1 MSLKCGLIKL
11 KLDRRSSKF
20 QACPSAAAYLASAV
34 NSHRRD
40 CRPVAAYLFTKWV
53 FFCLAFLQPE
63 IVQACAYWQTFPSHI
78 LSFCGALWHAGPGGE
93 AFKSGG
99 EKIKSLMKLKI
110 IFQPFF
116 HLQVSYVTQL
126 TAWSAGPEAG
136 AAVSGLA
143 QKASKL
149 QLGKVHR
156 LSYCG
161 QWSCC

>member
-11 KLDRRSSKF
+11 KLHRRSSKF

-53 FFCLAFLQPE
+53 LPCLAFLQPA

-78 LSFCGALWHAGPGGE
+78 LSFCGTLRDPRSRGE
-93 AFKSGG
+93 AFQSGG
-99 EKIKSLMKLKI
+99 EKIKSLMKLKKT
-110 IFQPFF
+110 FF
-116 HLQVSYVTQL
+116 NLSYLQVSYVTQL